1 MTKSAYLLSAVL
13 WLALSA
19 QGQQHPVITAQPSTP
34 GTPAD
39 QPASTIQ
46 PVPENHRFPNGE
58 VLHYAAEWRVWNA
71 GQGTLRLDQ
80 SGNEERVTGSAESI
94 GFAAVLY
101 KVQDRFESFFDRRT
115 FCSSHI
121 TKHTEEGLRRRETS
135 IRFDQ
140 ARKKAVLDERNPR
153 NNDSKHEEKD
163 IPGCVTDVLSG
174 IFYLGSL
181 PLDVGAT
188 FRFPI
193 NDGGKT
199 YDVKAYVEA
208 REEIKTDAGVFHT
221 LRVQPTSDS
230 PTLKGRGK
238 IWIWYTD
245 DAAHL
250 PVQMRSRLFWGTL
263 TIRLSRVERQP
274 GIPAASAPQR

>member
-1 MTKSAYLLSAVL
+1 LCVALTLS
-13 WLALSA
+13 
-19 QGQQHPVITAQPSTP
+19 GQQPPVAPTPVQQPQS
-34 GTPAD
+34 
-39 QPASTIQ
+39 IQ

-58 VLHYAAEWRVWNA
+58 TLHYKAEWRIWDA
-71 GQGTLRLDQ
+71 GEATLRMDQ
-80 SGNEERVTGSAESI
+80 AGTEQKVTGTAAST

-101 KVQDRFESFFDRRT
+101 HVNDRFESYFDRRT
-115 FCSSHI
+115 FCSSRI
-121 TKHTEEGLRRRETS
+121 NKHTEEGLRRRETS

-153 NNDSKHEEKD
+153 NGDTKHEEKD

-181 PLDVGAT
+181 PLDVGTTYT
-188 FRFPI
+188 FPL
-193 NDGGKT
+193 NDGGRT
-199 YDVKAYVEA
+199 FDVKAYVEA
-208 REEIKTDAGVFHT
+208 KEEIKTDAGTFHT
-221 LRVQPTSDS
+221 VRVQPSSDS

-245 DAAHL
+245 DPAHI

-263 TIRLSRVERQP
+263 TIRLTKVDRQQ
-274 GIPAASAPQR
+274 ASAVGE